1 MGTHTHQ
8 DDDETSIPGIGRSGI
23 ELSAAFHRVAVGPL
37 LQQELPGLRYAA
49 ARLGTGSDVLGLDD
63 AISRDHDWGCRLTL
77 LVDAADGDLVPRI
90 SDLLERRL
98 PKDYRGRPV
107 RVATSR
113 DAPQA
118 HRVEAAAAPTV
129 GRGPPRRA

>member
-1 MGTHTHQ
+1 VPCRSRDASARRSDAM
-8 DDDETSIPGIGRSGI
+8 DDCDMPGA
-23 ELSAAFHRVAVGPL
+23 ELSRGFYEELVAPVL
-37 LQQELPGLRYAA
+37 AESLPGLRYAA

-77 LVDAADGDLVPRI
+77 LVGAADGDLVPRI

-107 RVATSR
+107 RFATSWDPR
-113 DAPQA
+113 LAT
-118 HRVEAAAAPTV
+118 AAAPTV
-129 GRGPPRRA
+129 VRRPHRRA